1 MCSGRYE
8 PLIDAKSGRLID
20 LEKESSYMNTVR
32 ERVLIGITPYLEFP
46 EHKDLISFCIDSE
59 LFEDWDEVEENEG
72 NAVADFNEVIVI
84 VEKEWLFTQMK
95 HEGIDNPLKYLQEEY
110 VSDDS
115 YNWFIKAKRQGKVV
129 LVGFN

>member
-8 PLIDAKSGRLID
+8 TLLGAKSGDRLIQKRGEQ
-20 LEKESSYMNTVR
+20 LY
-32 ERVLIGITPYLEFP
+32 ERSKYLEFP

-84 VEKEWLFTQMK
+84 VEKEWLFNQMK

-129 LVGFN
+129 LVGFNQQIT